1 MVLCQFF
8 PKPNS
13 NLHKM
18 SIHVFLDVYEKYLN
32 LTFEGMFLINVWNE
46 IKYVHKNQ
54 IIELLSKFS
63 YLRCTGCFC
72 MTSTFYILKYQADFP
87 CIAIITK
94 ILYIYRN
101 LCS

>member
-54 IIELLSKFS
+54 IIELLSKF
-63 YLRCTGCFC
+63 
-72 MTSTFYILKYQADFP
+72 
-87 CIAIITK
+87 IA
-94 ILYIYRN
+94 YY
-101 LCS
+101 C